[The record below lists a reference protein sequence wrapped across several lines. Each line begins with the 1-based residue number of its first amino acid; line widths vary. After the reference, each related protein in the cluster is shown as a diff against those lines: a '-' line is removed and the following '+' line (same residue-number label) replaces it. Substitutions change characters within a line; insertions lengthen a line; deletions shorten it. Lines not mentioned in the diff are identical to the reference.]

1 MKTYV
6 ADTHALI
13 FYPSEP
19 ARLGSRA
26 RKAFAEAVRGEA
38 EIVLPV
44 IIFAELIFA
53 VERGRVKL
61 DVASVVRQVKD
72 TSFFQVA
79 PLTLE
84 HLLAIRTMTAIVE
97 LHDRIIAA
105 EALARQGGLITRDAN
120 VRKSGIVPTL
130 W

>member
-13 FYPSEP
+13 FYLSEP

-26 RKAFAEAVRGEA
+26 RKAFAEAVHGEA

-61 DVASVVRQVKD
+61 DVASVVQQVKE
-72 TSFFQVA
+72 TSFLQVA

-84 HLLAIRTMTAIVE
+84 HLLPIRTMTAIVE

-105 EALARQGGLITRDAN
+105 EALARLGE
-120 VRKSGIVPTL
+120 
-130 W
+130 

>member
-1 MKTYV
+1 
-6 ADTHALI
+6 
-13 FYPSEP
+13 
-19 ARLGSRA
+19 
-26 RKAFAEAVRGEA
+26 
-38 EIVLPV
+38 V
-44 IIFAELIFA
+44 IIFAEMIFA

-84 HLLAIRTMTAIVE
+84 HLLAIRTMTAIGE

-105 EALARQGGLITRDAN
+105 EALARQGTLITRDAN
-120 VRKSGIVPTL
+120 VRKSGIVPTV

>member
-13 FYPSEP
+13 FYLSEP
-19 ARLGSRA
+19 ARLGGRA
-26 RKAFAEAVRGEA
+26 RNAFAEAVRGEA

-84 HLLAIRTMTAIVE
+84 HLLAIRTMTAIGE

-105 EALARQGGLITRDAN
+105 EALARQGGLITRDAH
-120 VRKSGIVPTL
+120 VRKSGIVPTV

>member
-13 FYPSEP
+13 FYLSEP

-84 HLLAIRTMTAIVE
+84 HLLAIRTMTAIGE

-105 EALARQGGLITRDAN
+105 EALARQSGLITRDAN
-120 VRKSGIVPTL
+120 VRKSGIVSTV

>member
-13 FYPSEP
+13 FYLSEP
-19 ARLGSRA
+19 ARLGNGA
-26 RKAFAEAVRGEA
+26 RNAFAEAVRGEA

-53 VERGRVKL
+53 VEHGRVKL
-61 DVASVVRQVKD
+61 DVQTVVQEVQD
-72 TSFFQVA
+72 APFFQVA

-84 HLLAIRTMTAIVE
+84 GLLAIRNMTSIVE

-105 EALARQGGLITRDAN
+105 EALARQGTLITRDAR
-120 VRKSGIVPTL
+120 VRWAGIVPTV

>member
-13 FYPSEP
+13 FYLSEP

-26 RKAFAEAVRGEA
+26 RRTFAEAVRGEA

-120 VRKSGIVPTL
+120 VRKSGIVPTV

>member
-1 MKTYV
+1 MKIYV

-13 FYPSEP
+13 FYLSDP

-26 RKAFAEAVRGEA
+26 RNAFVEAVRGEA

-53 VERGRVKL
+53 VERGRVRL
-61 DVASVVRQVKD
+61 DVASVVQQVRD

-79 PLTLE
+79 SLTLE
-84 HLLAIRTMTAIVE
+84 HLLIIRTMTGIGE
-97 LHDRIIAA
+97 LHDRIITA
-105 EALARQGGLITRDAN
+105 EAQARQGVLITRDAT
-120 VRKSGIVPTL
+120 VRKSGIVSTV

>member
-13 FYPSEP
+13 FYLSEP
-19 ARLGSRA
+19 ARLGSHA

-84 HLLAIRTMTAIVE
+84 HLLAIRTMTAIGE

-105 EALARQGGLITRDAN
+105 EALAQQAGLITRDAN
-120 VRKSGIVPTL
+120 VRKSGIVPTV

>member
-1 MKTYV
+1 M
-6 ADTHALI
+6 
-13 FYPSEP
+13 
-19 ARLGSRA
+19 
-26 RKAFAEAVRGEA
+26 GEA

-61 DVASVVRQVKD
+61 DVASVVRQVKG

-84 HLLAIRTMTAIVE
+84 HLLAIRTMTAIGE

-105 EALARQGGLITRDAN
+105 EALARQSGLITRDAT
-120 VRKSGIVPTL
+120 VRRSGIVPTV

>member
-13 FYPSEP
+13 FDLSEP
-19 ARLGSRA
+19 ARLGSHA
-26 RKAFAEAVRGEA
+26 RKTFAEAVRGEA

-84 HLLAIRTMTAIVE
+84 HLLAIRTMTAIGE

-105 EALARQGGLITRDAN
+105 EALAQQAGLITRDAN
-120 VRKSGIVPTL
+120 VRKSGIVPTV

>member
-13 FYPSEP
+13 FYLSEP

-84 HLLAIRTMTAIVE
+84 HLLAIRTMTGIVE

-105 EALARQGGLITRDAN
+105 EALARQGGLITRDAH
-120 VRKSGIVPTL
+120 VRKSDIVPTV

>member
-13 FYPSEP
+13 FYLSEP

-105 EALARQGGLITRDAN
+105 EALARQGTLITRDAN
-120 VRKSGIVPTL
+120 VRKSGIVPTV